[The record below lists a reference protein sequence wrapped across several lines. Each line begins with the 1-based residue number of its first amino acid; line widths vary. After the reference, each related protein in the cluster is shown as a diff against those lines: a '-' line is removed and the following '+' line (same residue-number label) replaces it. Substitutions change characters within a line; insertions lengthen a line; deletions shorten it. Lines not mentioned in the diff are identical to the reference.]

1 MCYLCGCHARHCD
14 CLLLLIRAL
23 LLQLQLP
30 NVNLS
35 TSGVFSIS
43 TFALSLLLVF
53 RINSSYE

>member
-1 MCYLCGCHARHCD
+1 MNRV
-14 CLLLLIRAL
+14 CLLPLHCAL
-23 LLQLQLP
+23 LLQLQFP

>member
-1 MCYLCGCHARHCD
+1 MHTC
-14 CLLLLIRAL
+14 CLLLRLCAW
-23 LLQLQLP
+23 LLQLQFP